1 MVDVSNK
8 IENNLESE
16 KLNNLE
22 KTLDTI
28 DNVKKVDFKKETQED
43 NVTDNNS
50 TIDAQELE
58 TTNNQEIENP
68 EVVNCLALTVKKDY
82 SLSIVKNVVIST
94 FKKIWKVAVS
104 IFTLH
109 LFKFFM

>member
-1 MVDVSNK
+1 MIDVSNK

-28 DNVKKVDFKKETQED
+28 DNVNLEENSVD
-43 NVTDNNS
+43 NVSNS
-50 TIDAQELE
+50 INFGEELE
-58 TTNNQEIENP
+58 NINNPENENS

-82 SLSIVKNVVIST
+82 SLSIVKNVVIRT

-104 IFTLH
+104 IFTLN
-109 LFKFFM
+109 LFRFFM

>member
-8 IENNLESE
+8 VENNLESE

-28 DNVKKVDFKKETQED
+28 DNVNLEEKQVD
-43 NVTDNNS
+43 NISNS
-50 TIDAQELE
+50 EQELE
-58 TTNNQEIENP
+58 TANNEETENS
-68 EVVNCLALTVKKDY
+68 EVANCLALTVKKDY
-82 SLSIVKNVVIST
+82 SLSIVKNVVLRT

-104 IFTLH
+104 IFTLN

>member
-28 DNVKKVDFKKETQED
+28 DNVKKVDFEKETQED
-43 NVTDNNS
+43 NITDNNS